1 MRQVPC
7 CLGQLRQVGRLNGG
21 GGAVA
26 VQLLLDVVDGAERE
40 ARPVQVHAALVGEL
54 FLPVLGKIFYGVTAM
69 SQLKPTNGE
78 NRRSEGEVTAA

>member
-7 CLGQLRQVGRLNGG
+7 CLGQLRQVGRLSGG

-40 ARPVQVHAALVGEL
+40 ARPVRVHTALVGEL
-54 FLPVLGKIFYGVTAM
+54 VFPVLGKLYVM
-69 SQLKPTNGE
+69 LQQHHN
-78 NRRSEGEVTAA
+78 